1 MSYLLIVMI
10 TVVDVTTAYVR
21 VLPDAV
27 VCVAEADTVR
37 QKMNSVE
44 SEWILRTR
52 CVPIPEVTEV

>member
-1 MSYLLIVMI
+1 MPYLLIVVI
-10 TVVDVTTAYVR
+10 TLTDVTTAYVR

-37 QKMNSVE
+37 QKMNGIE
-44 SEWILRTR
+44 SEWRLKTR